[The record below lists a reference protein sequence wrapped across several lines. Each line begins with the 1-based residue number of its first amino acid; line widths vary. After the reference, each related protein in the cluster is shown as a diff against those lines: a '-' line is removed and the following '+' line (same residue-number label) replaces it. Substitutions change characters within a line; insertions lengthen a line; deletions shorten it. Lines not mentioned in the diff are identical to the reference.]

1 MLISVWSSMKSLI
14 KKISLYI
21 IILLIC
27 IWIIAPYLW
36 QLLTSFTPTSEI
48 AKLPPLMPSRIDITH
63 YAAVLNDINFR
74 HFIINSFIV
83 ATITALFSIALGS
96 MASFATAKLKFRFK
110 PLVLSIILAVSMFPP
125 IAIVSPLYLMIR
137 YAQLRDTYLALILP
151 YTSFA
156 LPFMVW
162 TLHNFFREIPDEILD
177 AGKIDGCNTGQLYS
191 KIIIPLTRP
200 AIFTTGILVF
210 IFAWNE
216 FIFALTF
223 TSTPS
228 AQTIPVGIAL
238 FPGIYEVPWGDIAAA
253 SIVITLPLIILVM
266 ILQKYIISGLLSG
279 SVKG

>member
-1 MLISVWSSMKSLI
+1 MKSLI

-48 AKLPPLMPSRIDITH
+48 AKLPPLMPSQFDITH

-74 HFIINSFIV
+74 HFIVNSFIV

-110 PLVLSIILAVSMFPP
+110 PMVLSIILAVSMFPP

-162 TLHNFFREIPDEILD
+162 TLHNFFREIPDEVLD
-177 AGKIDGCNTGQLYS
+177 AGKIDGCSTGQLYS

-253 SIVITLPLIILVM
+253 SIVITLPLIVLVM